1 MVGTLSEFQ
10 KLTDAEQYF
19 EFFELDYDA
28 QVVNIN
34 RLHILKKFS
43 QSLEEIDNKLVEVAE
58 EEKLGFYREA
68 LETSYATLQNS
79 NAIEQKLFKVFH
91 QKPQNI
97 VMLSDIGTDE
107 EDEES

>member
-19 EFFELDYDA
+19 EFFDLDYDP

-43 QSLEEIDNKLVEVAE
+43 QSLEEIDNKFVEAAE
-58 EEKLGFYREA
+58 SEKLSFYRAA
-68 LETSYATLQNS
+68 LENSYATLGTS
-79 NAIEQKLFKVFH
+79 SAIEQKLFKVFH
-91 QKPQNI
+91 QKPHNV

-107 EDEES
+107 EEE

>member
-1 MVGTLSEFQ
+1 MVGTLSQFQ

-19 EFFELDYDA
+19 EFFDLAYDP

-43 QSLEEIDNKLVEVAE
+43 QSLQEIDPKFAE
-58 EEKLGFYREA
+58 SQEATLLNLYRAA
-68 LETSYATLQNS
+68 LEESYATLQTS

-97 VMLSDIGTDE
+97 VMLSDIGNDE
-107 EDEES
+107 EEE

>member
-1 MVGTLSEFQ
+1 MVGTLSEFR

-19 EFFELDYDA
+19 EFFDLAYDP

-43 QSLEEIDNKLVEVAE
+43 QSLEEIDNKLVEAAE
-58 EEKLGFYREA
+58 EQKLSLYREA
-68 LETSYATLQNS
+68 LENSYATLQTS

-91 QKPQNI
+91 QKPHNV
-97 VMLSDIGTDE
+97 VMLSDIGSDDE
-107 EDEES
+107 EE

>member
-1 MVGTLSEFQ
+1 M
-10 KLTDAEQYF
+10 TDAEQYF

-43 QSLEEIDNKLVEVAE
+43 QSLEEIDNKFVEAAE
-58 EEKLGFYREA
+58 AEKLSFYREA
-68 LETSYATLQNS
+68 LETSYATLQTS

-107 EDEES
+107 EDE

>member
-1 MVGTLSEFQ
+1 MVGTLREFQ

-19 EFFELDYDA
+19 EFFEIDYDP

-43 QSLEEIDNKLVEVAE
+43 QSLEEIDKKLSESDE
-58 EEKLGFYREA
+58 EQQLNFYREA
-68 LETSYATLQNS
+68 LENSYTTLQTS

-107 EDEES
+107 EDE

>member
-1 MVGTLSEFQ
+1 MVGKLSEFR

-19 EFFELDYDA
+19 EFFDLAYDP

-43 QSLEEIDNKLVEVAE
+43 RSLEEIDNKFAE
-58 EEKLGFYREA
+58 SDEEQKLNFYREA
-68 LETSYATLQNS
+68 LEASYATLQTS

-91 QKPQNI
+91 QKPSNI
-97 VMLSDIGTDE
+97 VMLSDIGSDIDE
-107 EDEES
+107 EDE

>member
-1 MVGTLSEFQ
+1 MVGTLSEFR

-19 EFFELDYDA
+19 EFFDLDYDP

-43 QSLEEIDNKLVEVAE
+43 QSLEEIDNKFVEAAE
-58 EEKLGFYREA
+58 AEKLSFYREA
-68 LETSYATLQNS
+68 LETSYATLQTS

-91 QKPQNI
+91 QKPHNV
-97 VMLSDIGTDE
+97 VMLSDIGNDDE
-107 EDEES
+107 EE

>member
-1 MVGTLSEFQ
+1 MVGTLSQFQ

-19 EFFELDYDA
+19 EFFDLAYDP

-43 QSLEEIDNKLVEVAE
+43 QSLQEIDSNLAKSQEATL
-58 EEKLGFYREA
+58 LNLYRAA
-68 LETSYATLQNS
+68 LEESYATLQTS

-97 VMLSDIGTDE
+97 VMLSDIGNDE
-107 EDEES
+107 EEE

>member
-43 QSLEEIDNKLVEVAE
+43 QSLEEIDNKLVEAAE
-58 EEKLGFYREA
+58 EQKLSLYREA
-68 LETSYATLQNS
+68 LENSYATLQNS

-91 QKPQNI
+91 QKP
-97 VMLSDIGTDE
+97 
-107 EDEES
+107 

>member
-1 MVGTLSEFQ
+1 MVGTLGEFQ

-19 EFFELDYDA
+19 EFFDLAYDP

-43 QSLEEIDNKLVEVAE
+43 QSLEEIDTKFVESPEA
-58 EEKLGFYREA
+58 EKLSFYREA
-68 LETSYATLQNS
+68 LENSYATLQTS

-91 QKPQNI
+91 QKPHNI
-97 VMLSDIGTDE
+97 VMLSDIGNDDE
-107 EDEES
+107 EE

>member
-1 MVGTLSEFQ
+1 MVGTLREFQ

-19 EFFELDYDA
+19 EFFEIDYDP

-43 QSLEEIDNKLVEVAE
+43 QSLEEIDKKLSESDE
-58 EEKLGFYREA
+58 EQQLNFYREA
-68 LETSYATLQNS
+68 LENSYTTLQTS

-91 QKPQNI
+91 KKPQNI

-107 EDEES
+107 EDE

>member
-1 MVGTLSEFQ
+1 MVGTISEFR

-19 EFFELDYDA
+19 EFFDLAYDP

-43 QSLEEIDNKLVEVAE
+43 QSLEEIDTKLVEAAE
-58 EEKLGFYREA
+58 EQKLSFYREA
-68 LETSYATLQNS
+68 LENSYATLQTS

-91 QKPQNI
+91 QKPHNV
-97 VMLSDIGTDE
+97 VMLGDIGNDDE
-107 EDEES
+107 EE

>member
-19 EFFELDYDA
+19 EFFDLAYDP

-43 QSLEEIDNKLVEVAE
+43 QSLQEIETKYVEAAE
-58 EEKLGFYREA
+58 DERLGFYREA
-68 LETSYATLQNS
+68 LENSYATLES
-79 NAIEQKLFKVFH
+79 SSAIEQKLFKVFH

-97 VMLSDIGTDE
+97 VMLSDIGNDDE
-107 EDEES
+107 EDE

>member
-43 QSLEEIDNKLVEVAE
+43 QSLEEIDNKLVEAAE
-58 EEKLGFYREA
+58 EQKLSLYREA
-68 LETSYATLQNS
+68 LENSYATLQNS

-107 EDEES
+107 EDE

>member
-19 EFFELDYDA
+19 EFFDLAYDP

-43 QSLEEIDNKLVEVAE
+43 QSLEEIDNKFVEVAE
-58 EEKLGFYREA
+58 EEKLNFYREA
-68 LETSYATLQNS
+68 LETSYATLQTS

-91 QKPQNI
+91 QKPHNV
-97 VMLSDIGTDE
+97 VMLSDFGNDDE
-107 EDEES
+107 ED

>member
-1 MVGTLSEFQ
+1 MVATLSQFQ

-19 EFFELDYDA
+19 DFFELPYDP

-43 QSLEEIDNKLVEVAE
+43 QSLQEINAEYPEASEEQKLVY
-58 EEKLGFYREA
+58 YRQA
-68 LETSYATLQNS
+68 LEESYATLQTS

-91 QKPQNI
+91 QKPHN
-97 VMLSDIGTDE
+97 VVLLGDIGNDTGE
-107 EDEES
+107 EEV